1 MHSYEREAYDSGLG
15 LVYPLL
21 FDYPDDENVADYS
34 DAWMFGEW
42 LLVAP
47 ITERGQSVKW
57 IYLPEG
63 TWIDYNRGTVY
74 EGGQYIPYS
83 LNSESWTD
91 IPMFIKEGA
100 IIPTQDVQDYVGQET
115 VDHVTVDIFPSGR
128 ETSFRYY
135 DDDGETYDY
144 EDGVYFTQEISAKG
158 TGNTE
163 VKIGAV
169 DGSHNSGLDYY
180 YLAVHGQAATEV
192 TSNGS
197 LPYYDDYNALL
208 AAPGEGWTV
217 GKDVYG
223 DVTYIKAYAASD
235 SNSTYTLEGSSPVD
249 ETFMRLSSL
258 LSALEC
264 CTDLRSGVCFPFWR
278 FYRHA
283 GLCEPESLRLLRSGV
298 CRQAGSR
305 WRRRY
310 LLC

>member
-1 MHSYEREAYDSGLG
+1 
-15 LVYPLL
+15 
-21 FDYPDDENVADYS
+21 
-34 DAWMFGEW
+34 MFGEW

-144 EDGVYFTQEISAKG
+144 EDGVYFTQEISAQG

-249 ETFMRLSSL
+249 ADGQTYEAEYASL
-258 LSALEC
+258 LALLQ
-264 CTDLRSGVCFPFWR
+264 T
-278 FYRHA
+278 
-283 GLCEPESLRLLRSGV
+283 
-298 CRQAGSR
+298 
-305 WRRRY
+305 RRP
-310 LLC
+310 L

>member
-1 MHSYEREAYDSGLG
+1 MTSQYNVRVWQTARNYYPGTQRYATSIWSGDVATQFYKGERVSWAAGLNEQKAAMLSTINNGQPKWGSDGGGFNQNSGNIENPSPELYTRWLQFASMTPVFRVHGTNYQQRQPWYFGTTAEEVTKSAIQQRYSLIPYMYSYEREAYDTGLG

-47 ITERGQSVKW
+47 VTERGQSVKW

-91 IPMFIKEGA
+91 IPMFVKEGA

-115 VDHVTVDIFPSGR
+115 VDHVTVDIFPSSR

-144 EDGVYFTQEISAKG
+144 EDGVYFA
-158 TGNTE
+158 
-163 VKIGAV
+163 
-169 DGSHNSGLDYY
+169 
-180 YLAVHGQAATEV
+180 
-192 TSNGS
+192 
-197 LPYYDDYNALL
+197 
-208 AAPGEGWTV
+208 
-217 GKDVYG
+217 
-223 DVTYIKAYAASD
+223 
-235 SNSTYTLEGSSPVD
+235 
-249 ETFMRLSSL
+249 
-258 LSALEC
+258 
-264 CTDLRSGVCFPFWR
+264 
-278 FYRHA
+278 
-283 GLCEPESLRLLRSGV
+283 
-298 CRQAGSR
+298 
-305 WRRRY
+305 
-310 LLC
+310 